1 MRAPAF
7 FICISFS
14 FHFPR
19 RRRCRNGW
27 PTVFQQPPET
37 EWLCPSSSAKGMSQR
52 QVGAGFRTRLLG
64 AARGCTV
71 ALFPLGWRFAFSLL
85 ERVVR
90 LLHGTDGSVFR
101 RGSARED
108 FEEGRAHSWTLSP
121 KALRCGPVRFFT
133 GGVGSSSFRARYF
146 FFAGAPGTGAV
157 TASASRLPGV
167 VR

>member
-1 MRAPAF
+1 MGGQRFFNSLLKRNPDRDAF
-7 FICISFS
+7 WDF
-14 FHFPR
+14 
-19 RRRCRNGW
+19 
-27 PTVFQQPPET
+27 
-37 EWLCPSSSAKGMSQR
+37 AA
-52 QVGAGFRTRLLG
+52 QVAADVGGRWGAGFRTRLLG
-64 AARGCTV
+64 AALGCTV

-85 ERVVR
+85 DRVVR

-133 GGVGSSSFRARYF
+133 GGVGSS
-146 FFAGAPGTGAV
+146 
-157 TASASRLPGV
+157 ASRLPGV